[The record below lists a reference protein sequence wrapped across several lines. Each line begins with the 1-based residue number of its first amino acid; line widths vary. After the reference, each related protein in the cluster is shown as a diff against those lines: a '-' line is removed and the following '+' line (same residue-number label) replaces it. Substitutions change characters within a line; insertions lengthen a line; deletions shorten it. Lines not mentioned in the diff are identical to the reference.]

1 MQIYLVKWYDTQF
14 LTHGWQSK
22 EVTTSVPPVSC
33 ASIGVIAEEDDE
45 RINLNPNINSLG
57 DFSQGIIIYKANI
70 KKMWKLKVEEVNN
83 G

>member
-14 LTHGWQSK
+14 LTHGWQCK
-22 EVTTSVPPVSC
+22 EVTTGVPPVSC

-70 KKMWKLKVEEVNN
+70 KKIWKIKVEGGNYD
-83 G
+83 